1 MCGFVGH
8 ISNFEIDKIRL
19 IDANKYTECRG
30 PDQFKHHFGE
40 LTFKKNKKLFYNFLF
55 NRLAIID
62 LSEVRPNQWK
72 IT

>member
-40 LTFKKNKKLFYNFLF
+40 LTFKKNKKLF
-55 NRLAIID
+55 IIFYLID
-62 LSEVRPNQWK
+62 
-72 IT
+72 